1 MAVGPLLPLTLL
13 LLLPVVLIA
22 LLLARALGAERTGLH
37 RGALTA
43 RWVGLPLGMAVM
55 MLVIA
60 VAASGRTADSGP
72 LAALGPAAGGIVL
85 LLAIAAG
92 ELTLPAPRAA
102 VRRASLH
109 RRTLGAL
116 VPRPAAVLAVLA
128 LAVLALV
135 TLTGLLLAADGTTFA
150 IEAPPTGDDLGHGAT
165 FGPFPGG
172 DFTTTITAGML
183 ALVLVAVGVL
193 ALILRRRPSD
203 DAQDLLLRRRSSTS
217 VAGAVVLAAAACT
230 VPVALALLSPLV
242 RVRGEFTLTAGME
255 AGTWIAAC
263 GIGLGLLA
271 LPLGL
276 AMVVV
281 PELLARTG
289 PRTRPSAAVVAVEG
303 AAR

>member
-1 MAVGPLLPLTLL
+1 MVVGPLLPLMLL
-13 LLLPVVLIA
+13 VLLPVVLVA

-37 RGALTA
+37 RGALAA

-60 VAASGRTADSGP
+60 VASSGAAADSGH
-72 LAALGPAAGGIVL
+72 LAALGPAAGGVVL

-92 ELTLPAPRAA
+92 ELTLPAPHVA

-116 VPRPAAVLAVLA
+116 LPRTAAVLAALT

-135 TLTGLLLAADGTTFA
+135 TLTGLLLAADGSTFA
-150 IEAPPTGDDLGHGAT
+150 IEAPPSGDDLGHGAAY
-165 FGPFPGG
+165 GPFPGG
-172 DFTTTITAGML
+172 DYTGVIATGML
-183 ALVLVAVGVL
+183 VLLLVAGGAL

-203 DAQDLLLRRRSSTS
+203 DANDLLLRRRSSTS
-217 VAGAVVLAAAACT
+217 VAGAVVLAAATCT
-230 VPVALALLSPLV
+230 VPVALALLRPLV
-242 RVRGEFTLTAGME
+242 LVRGEFALTAGLQ
-255 AGTWIAAC
+255 AGTWIAVS
-263 GIGLGLLA
+263 GIALGLLA

-281 PELLARTG
+281 PEVFARSG
-289 PRTRPSAAVVAVEG
+289 PRARASAPVA
-303 AAR
+303 AARRVA